1 MGGQFAAGA
10 AVLKR
15 LLAIIVNHRSGG
27 FCVRCVESLR
37 RTWLLEGRDPADLT
51 VVVVD
56 TASGPAEEPWLSS
69 IEKDGSQVVRCEEN
83 LGYAGGMIA
92 GYRQALKG
100 EGATDRGHEAVA
112 LLNPDLH
119 FLSGS
124 ITPLLEELDR
134 DQSCGAVG
142 PRMAI
147 DEGAS
152 IFHPRLELPLVANE
166 LSTTQARFER
176 PQARAL
182 LARRAR
188 MAAEFLS
195 AESARVVP
203 MLSGA
208 CIVMRR
214 ETVEAL
220 GGPLDDAYP
229 LYYEDAQLAQDLR
242 SMGLSSKVVS
252 ASEVLHHWSR
262 SAGSGAEFAGE
273 PARRAA
279 ISRALFHE
287 RHGEA
292 HAVRSLKE
300 TEELLAR
307 SEVEMPFELEALGL
321 QEGAFSVSVESQEEV
336 LIELSACPF
345 FPLAAG
351 TLASGETWELSE
363 ALWAWIFPGK
373 WYLRAACALTG
384 RHLGAWSFE
393 KEAAARVAPVE
404 LGCADG
410 EVRLFESM
418 RVERRAA

>member
-1 MGGQFAAGA
+1 M
-10 AVLKR
+10 KR
-15 LLAIIVNHRSGG
+15 LLAIIVNHRSGA
-27 FCVRCVESLR
+27 FCERCVESLR
-37 RTWLLEGRDPADLT
+37 RTWLLEGRDPADLA

-69 IEKDGSQVVRCEEN
+69 IEKDGSEVVRCEEN

-92 GYRQALKG
+92 GYRQALEN
-100 EGATDRGHEAVA
+100 EGATDRGHEAIA

-119 FLSGS
+119 FLTGS
-124 ITPLLEELDR
+124 ITPLLEELER

-147 DEGAS
+147 DEGATV
-152 IFHPRLELPLVANE
+152 FHPRLEMPHVANE
-166 LSTTQARFER
+166 LSTLQARFEK
-176 PQARAL
+176 PEARAL

-188 MAAEFLS
+188 MTAAFLS

-220 GGPLDDAYP
+220 GGPLDETYP

-252 ASEVLHHWSR
+252 ESEVLHHWSR
-262 SAGSGAEFAGE
+262 SAGSGAEFAAE

-279 ISRALFHE
+279 ISRALFHG

-292 HAVRSLKE
+292 LAVRSLKE
-300 TEELLAR
+300 TEALLAR
-307 SEVEMPFELEALGL
+307 GEAEMPFELQELGL
-321 QEGAFSVSVESQEEV
+321 QEGAFSVNYESQEEV
-336 LIELSACPF
+336 LFELSACPF

-351 TLASGETWELSE
+351 ALTSGETWELSE
-363 ALWAWIFPGK
+363 ALWDWIFPGK

-393 KEAAARVAPVE
+393 KETAARVAPVE

-410 EVRLFESM
+410 ELHRLESM
-418 RVERRAA
+418 EAERRAA

>member
-1 MGGQFAAGA
+1 M
-10 AVLKR
+10 KR
-15 LLAIIVNHRSGG
+15 LLAIIVNHRSGA
-27 FCVRCVESLR
+27 FCARCVESLR
-37 RTWLLEGRDPADLT
+37 RTWVLEGRDPADLS

-92 GYRQALKG
+92 GYRQALED
-100 EGATDRGHEAVA
+100 EGARDNGHEAIA

-119 FLSGS
+119 FLTGS
-124 ITPLLEELDR
+124 ISPLLEELER

-152 IFHPRLELPLVANE
+152 VFHPRLELPHVAAE
-166 LSTTQARFER
+166 LSALQARFER
-176 PQARAL
+176 PEARAL

-188 MAAEFLS
+188 TTAAFLS
-195 AESARVVP
+195 AESARIVP

-242 SMGLSSKVVS
+242 SMGLSSKLVPT
-252 ASEVLHHWSR
+252 SEVLHHWSR
-262 SAGSGAEFAGE
+262 SAGSGAEFAAE

-279 ISRALFHE
+279 LSRALFHE

-292 HAVRSLKE
+292 LAIRSLKE
-300 TEELLAR
+300 TEELLAQG
-307 SEVEMPFELEALGL
+307 EVEMPFDLEELGL
-321 QEGAFSVSVESQEEV
+321 QEGSFSVSFESREEV
-336 LIELSACPF
+336 LFELSACPF

-351 TLASGETWELSE
+351 VLTSGETWELSE
-363 ALWAWIFPGK
+363 SLWAWIFPGK

-393 KEAAARVAPVE
+393 KETAARVAPVE